1 MSYTYFTR
9 KPKDTDKRVK
19 NPKSASTRLGQHIW
33 VMRFGARL
41 TQRELAAMA
50 GVSRKTINAIEGGKT
65 LPSLIVAMKIAAAL
79 DVPLERLFKLE

>member
-19 NPKSASTRLGQHIW
+19 NPKSASTRLGQKIW
-33 VMRFGARL
+33 VKRYGAKL

-65 LPSLIVAMKIAAAL
+65 LPSLVVAMKIAAAL
-79 DVPLERLFKLE
+79 NMPVEELFRLQ